1 MSKKRPLPTPLQALA
16 VLTVFLSM
24 ACSFTVFL
32 DLPVLLALF
41 FGWFV
46 IMTLGLKLGYR
57 YRELEE
63 AAAFGVFEGM
73 PALLILFAVG
83 AMTGSWIAG
92 GIVPGII
99 YYGLATIAPS
109 LFLPTALL
117 ICSITALC
125 TGTSWG
131 AAGTAGIAMMGIG
144 DGLGIPPA
152 LTAGA
157 VLSGVY
163 FGDKLSPLSDSV
175 LLASSMSDVE
185 IRAHIQGMLPISLM
199 AYIITLVLFT
209 ITSLSYSGQHD
220 LAHINEIMMLLKQ
233 RFDISLLCF
242 VPPGVILILLA
253 LRQPAFPVITFGG
266 LLGITW
272 AVLLQGNTPIESLH
286 SIWAVPYVDSD
297 HSFISNLLS
306 RGGMESIM
314 TSVAMIIFGLGFGS
328 LLVKVGVVQLL
339 AGKLESYIT
348 NESRLTNCT
357 LLTAFLGNLLGSAMY
372 VSLILTPKLMVKTY
386 DQQKADRRLL
396 SRNTE
401 FGGTL
406 TSGMVPWSDNGTYMT
421 GVLGVATLSY
431 LPFMWLSWISIIL
444 AVGVSWTRTRAGK
457 TTTFTKDGR
466 SQHAQ
471 SNPLLARDQTL

>member
-1 MSKKRPLPTPLQALA
+1 MNNKCPLPSPFQAVI
-16 VLTVFLSM
+16 VLMVFLGM
-24 ACSFTVFL
+24 ACSFTTFL
-32 DLPVLLALF
+32 DLPVVLALF
-41 FGWFV
+41 FGWFLV
-46 IMTLGLKLGYR
+46 IALGLKLGYR

-73 PALLILFAVG
+73 PALLILFSVG

-99 YYGLATIAPS
+99 YYGLATINPTF
-109 LFLPTALL
+109 FLPTTLV

-157 VLSGVY
+157 VLSGAY

-175 LLASSMSDVE
+175 LLAASMSDVE
-185 IRAHIQGMLPISLM
+185 IRAHIKGMLPISSS
-199 AYIITLVLFT
+199 AYLITLIMFA
-209 ITSLSYSGQHD
+209 IASSGYSGQHD
-220 LAHINEIMMLLKQ
+220 FAHINEIMLLLKE
-233 RFDISLLCF
+233 RFDISLYCF
-242 VPPGVILILLA
+242 IPPAIVLLLLA
-253 LRQPAFPVITFGG
+253 FHQPAFPVITFGSVA
-266 LLGITW
+266 GIVW
-272 AVLLQGNTPIESLH
+272 AVLFQDNSMIAALH
-286 SIWAVPYVDSD
+286 SIWEVPPVES
-297 HSFISNLLS
+297 SQIFINSLLS
-306 RGGMESIM
+306 RGGMLSIM

-328 LLVKVGVVQLL
+328 LLVKVGVVKLL
-339 AGKLESYIT
+339 ANRLERYIT

-357 LLTAFLGNLLGSAMY
+357 LLMAFLGNLLGSAMY
-372 VSLILTPKLMVKTY
+372 VSLILTPKLMVKNY

-406 TSGMVPWSDNGTYMT
+406 TSGMVPWSDNGTYMS
-421 GVLGVATLSY
+421 GILGVTTLSY
-431 LPFMWLSWISIIL
+431 LPFMWLSWITIAL
-444 AVGVSWTRTRAGK
+444 AIGVSMIRTRMGRK
-457 TTTFTKDGR
+457 TTFADDGR
-466 SQHAQ
+466 SQHVQ
-471 SNPLLARDQTL
+471 SNPLLAKDQSP

>member
-1 MSKKRPLPTPLQALA
+1 MSKEQALPTPFQALS
-16 VLTVFLSM
+16 VLTAFLVM
-24 ACSFTVFL
+24 ACSFTTLL

-46 IMTLGLKLGYR
+46 IMALGLRLGYR

-63 AAAFGVFEGM
+63 AAAFGIFEGM

-83 AMTGSWIAG
+83 AMTGSWIVG

-99 YYGLATIAPS
+99 YYGLASIAPS
-109 LFLPTALL
+109 FFLPTVLL
-117 ICSITALC
+117 ICSLTALC

-185 IRAHIQGMLPISLM
+185 IRAHIQGMLPISLG
-199 AYIITLVLFT
+199 AYVITLILFT
-209 ITSLSYSGQHD
+209 CTSLGYTGQHD
-220 LAHINEIMMLLKQ
+220 LGHINEIMLLLKQ
-233 RFDISLLCF
+233 RFDISWHCFIPPAATLL
-242 VPPGVILILLA
+242 LLA
-253 LRQPAFPVITFGG
+253 FKKPAFPVISLGG
-266 LLGITW
+266 ALGILW
-272 AVLLQGNTPIESLH
+272 AILFQHNPPIDALH
-286 SIWAVPYVDSD
+286 SIWAVPPVNAE

-306 RGGMESIM
+306 RGGMQSIM

-328 LLVKVGVVQLL
+328 LLVKVGVVKLF
-339 AGKLESYIT
+339 ANRLESYIN

-372 VSLILTPKLMVKTY
+372 VSLILTPKLMIKTY

-406 TSGMVPWSDNGTYMT
+406 TSGMVPWSDNGTYMA
-421 GVLGVATLSY
+421 GILGVATLSY
-431 LPFMWLSWISIIL
+431 LPFMWLSWTSIFL
-444 AVGVSWTRTRAGK
+444 AVTVSWLRTRAGK
-457 TTTFTKDGR
+457 KTTFTDDGC
-466 SQHAQ
+466 SHHAQ
-471 SNPLLARDQTL
+471 TNPLLAKD